1 MSCRSYV
8 LGLLVVA
15 MLAVSGSINTGALA
29 QRPAGAAFQLEETSI
44 AAIHRAFAAGQLTCV
59 QLVRAYL
66 QRIDAYDKSGPALTA
81 LITVNRN
88 LEQAAAELDR
98 RYASNRA
105 AIGPLHCVPVVL
117 KDNYDTADMPTTGGS
132 VVLARSQPREDAFVV
147 KRLKQAGALIIAKA
161 NLTEL
166 ARGGTT
172 ISSLGG
178 QTKNPYDLNR
188 TPGGSSGGTG
198 AAIAANF
205 GAIGTGSDT
214 GQSVRSPASALA
226 LVGIR
231 PTHGLVSR
239 GGIIPLSLTQD
250 EAGPITRTVE
260 DAARTLDAMAGYDPA
275 DPVTAFGLHHI
286 PQTYTS
292 SLIADG
298 LRNAR
303 IGVVQDLSGRDAVHQ
318 EVNAVFERA
327 TRKMTE
333 LGATLINVS
342 IPNLDAL
349 SRGVTVSGFEGKAA
363 FNQYLAKLGPAAP
376 VKTLQEFIAHGGFHA
391 SLKSGLEAD
400 ERVADGLNDPEYKNR
415 LLRREDF
422 RRAIMTV
429 IAEHRLDA
437 LLYPHQRRLVARIG
451 EDQLERNGVL
461 SSGTG
466 FPAITFAGGFSPAS
480 PAAPLGVPVGIELLA
495 GDWAEA
501 TLIKFAHAFEQAA
514 RIRKPPEST
523 PPLR

>member
-1 MSCRSYV
+1 V
-8 LGLLVVA
+8 FIAGLLTLVA
-15 MLAVSGSINTGALA
+15 SGTSNDALA
-29 QRPAGAAFQLEETSI
+29 QRPANPTFQLEETSI

-59 QLVRAYL
+59 QLTRAYL
-66 QRIDAYDKSGPALTA
+66 RRIDAYDKNGPALTA

-88 LEQAAAELDR
+88 AEQAAAELDR
-98 RYASNRA
+98 RYAGNRA
-105 AIGPLHCVPVVL
+105 AVPPLHCIPVVL

-132 VVLARSQPREDAFVV
+132 VVLARSQPREDAFIV

-172 ISSLGG
+172 VSSLGG
-178 QTKNPYDLNR
+178 QTKNPYDLDR

-198 AAIAANF
+198 AAIAANL

-214 GQSVRSPASALA
+214 GQSIRSPASALA

-275 DPVTAFGLHHI
+275 DPVTAFGVHHI
-286 PQTYTS
+286 PRSYTS
-292 SLIADG
+292 SLAGDG
-298 LRNAR
+298 LRDAR
-303 IGVVQDLSGRDAVHQ
+303 IGIVQDLIGHDALHQ

-363 FNQYLAKLGPAAP
+363 LNQYFAKLGPAAP
-376 VKTLQEFIAHGGFHA
+376 VKTLQEFIAHGGFHP
-391 SLKSGLEAD
+391 SLRNGLESD
-400 ERVADGLNDPEYKNR
+400 QRVADGLNDPEYKNR

-422 RRAIMTV
+422 RRAIMSV

-451 EDQLERNGVL
+451 DDQLERNGIL

-466 FPAITFAGGFSPAS
+466 FPAITFPGGFSPATPS
-480 PAAPLGVPVGIELLA
+480 APLGVPVGIELLA
-495 GDWAEA
+495 GDWSEA
-501 TLIKFAHAFEQAA
+501 TLIKLAFAFEQAT
-514 RIRKPPEST
+514 RYRKPPLST
-523 PPLR
+523 PPLQ